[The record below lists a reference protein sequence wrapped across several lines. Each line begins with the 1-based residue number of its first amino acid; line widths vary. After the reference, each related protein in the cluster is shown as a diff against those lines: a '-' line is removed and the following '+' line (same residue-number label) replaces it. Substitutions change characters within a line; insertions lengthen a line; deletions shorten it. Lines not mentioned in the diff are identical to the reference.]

1 MSFLGSFEFL
11 ENHNNI
17 TRKLAFN
24 PRDFNIF
31 LATKEVSALVAFSLK
46 KIKFG
51 LLICPPFVNGYEFI
65 LHSDVLPKDNLFK
78 YIMYTLTIFTISIP
92 CPSSH
97 LPVYPSNYFPSLFSH
112 LLFHGGGAHVCV
124 YVHKHIWFCVTLYN
138 LGFTDDRKYA
148 TVLFLCLTYFT

>member
-1 MSFLGSFEFL
+1 MSFLSSFEFL
-11 ENHNNI
+11 ENHNI

-51 LLICPPFVNGYEFI
+51 LLIPPPPFVNGYEFI

-97 LPVYPSNYFPSLFSH
+97 LPVYPSNYSPSLFSH
-112 LLFHGGGAHVCV
+112 LLFHGGSAHVCV
-124 YVHKHIWFCVTLYN
+124 CAQTYL
-138 LGFTDDRKYA
+138 
-148 TVLFLCLTYFT
+148 VLCNFVQSRIHR